1 MTEDMVA
8 VLDMRWRIEE
18 LQEVVSNAECSVI
31 HCGGRADDHEPPR
44 VDMEQGEVDD
54 ITFAVAALDL
64 GTLETRAV
72 PAVDAE
78 EGDECPVCL
87 ETLVLNDPMRLPC
100 THLICNQCLQQ
111 LHRHGVN
118 QLCPLCR
125 AKLPCGCD
133 TLYSEAVTLWTR
145 ADRGKGDRDSQ
156 FRQAVGLCQRVME
169 LDSTHAGAT
178 GLLGRCYQ
186 DGLGLELCKR
196 TALGLLEKAMKINEA
211 VLGPHHPNTA
221 TSLNNLATLH
231 HNMGNHKLTIRL
243 FTRALEIREA
253 VLGPRHPDTASSLNN
268 LAMLHH
274 KLRGTGL
281 QRANDKRN
289 ESGLVEA
296 VDAAAIADRARASL
310 LAELELEEL
319 ELEEVDAKTKKNK
332 LDPKKKKKKK

>member
-1 MTEDMVA
+1 M
-8 VLDMRWRIEE
+8 
-18 LQEVVSNAECSVI
+18 SNAECSVI
-31 HCGGRADDHEPPR
+31 HGGGRADHHEPPR

-78 EGDECPVCL
+78 EGEECPVCL

-169 LDSTHAGAT
+169 LDSSHVGAI

-186 DGLGLELCKR
+186 NGLGLELCNR
-196 TALGLLEKAMKINEA
+196 TA
-211 VLGPHHPNTA
+211 
-221 TSLNNLATLH
+221 
-231 HNMGNHKLTIRL
+231 
-243 FTRALEIREA
+243 
-253 VLGPRHPDTASSLNN
+253 
-268 LAMLHH
+268 
-274 KLRGTGL
+274 
-281 QRANDKRN
+281 
-289 ESGLVEA
+289 
-296 VDAAAIADRARASL
+296 
-310 LAELELEEL
+310 
-319 ELEEVDAKTKKNK
+319 
-332 LDPKKKKKKK
+332 

>member
-1 MTEDMVA
+1 MGRQGDVECGPGAEEPETESKQPKRNHDGMTDEMVA
-8 VLDMRWRIEE
+8 VVGMGWSVEE

-31 HCGGRADDHEPPR
+31 HGGGRADDHEPPR

-54 ITFAVAALDL
+54 ITFAVAALEL
-64 GTLETRAV
+64 GTLERRAV

-145 ADRGKGDRDSQ
+145 ADRGTGDRDSQ
-156 FRQAVGLCQRVME
+156 FRQAVDLCQRVME
-169 LDSTHAGAT
+169 LDSTHARAI

-186 DGLGLELCKR
+186 DGLGLELCNR
-196 TALGLLEKAMKINEA
+196 TALRLLEKAMQINEA
-211 VLGPHHPNTA
+211 VC
-221 TSLNNLATLH
+221 
-231 HNMGNHKLTIRL
+231 
-243 FTRALEIREA
+243 
-253 VLGPRHPDTASSLNN
+253 
-268 LAMLHH
+268 
-274 KLRGTGL
+274 
-281 QRANDKRN
+281 
-289 ESGLVEA
+289 
-296 VDAAAIADRARASL
+296 
-310 LAELELEEL
+310 
-319 ELEEVDAKTKKNK
+319 
-332 LDPKKKKKKK
+332 